1 MGVCIEGIRAWVVR
15 ITRFFSSPIDSQV
28 DTHKVEM
35 RIVMAAVCLNYTT
48 VIVDD
53 EVSSNIIRL
62 SLSRARGTLKTG
74 AKIYASFSKERKK
87 ERKKDRERERER
99 VILSGTVIE
108 TK

>member
-1 MGVCIEGIRAWVVR
+1 MGVWIEGIRAWVVR

-53 EVSSNIIRL
+53 EGIEQYYSLVSQP
-62 SLSRARGTLKTG
+62 RARNL
-74 AKIYASFSKERKK
+74 ENWC
-87 ERKKDRERERER
+87 
-99 VILSGTVIE
+99 
-108 TK
+108 